1 MINVIYYYVAL
12 DNSNTKRKVPS
23 FDAPIVI
30 SLFALMTK
38 DRWLFHLIEG
48 LLLHRL
54 KARHYE
60 AASKVFAA
68 AIDITFCTKKLSI
81 IAPDFRVVLF

>member
-1 MINVIYYYVAL
+1 M
-12 DNSNTKRKVPS
+12 SS
-23 FDAPIVI
+23 FDAHIAI
-30 SLFALMTK
+30 SLLALMIK
-38 DRWLFHLIEG
+38 DQWLFHLIEG
-48 LLLHRL
+48 LLHRL

-81 IAPDFRVVLF
+81 MPQTLEYTLLETFILNKVVFML